1 MKRNLEPIAL
11 NANVTLDD
19 ASPTR
24 VRSQFRELLSSGH
37 KLAISGLARKRQADY
52 LPKRYPPQFSVQL
65 FDYRFYLSSL
75 RESLGFTFFV
85 AFVQP
90 DLRLTR
96 GGKRLV
102 YPRIFYKDSSLIWR
116 SATHYIRTENE
127 HWIGKGAIKP
137 TMEDGREVWYSAEE
151 TTDLPLELMAA
162 LDHASRLS
170 PRATSDHAALG
181 LILRNAPE
189 NRVEPYQDFEKPRQR
204 AANDPKERINNAKP
218 VAWFDDPTDPRS
230 LQFASGFAPD
240 FARPTLGVSKA
251 RSRLYGGAI
260 RKIRILSENQRIQY
274 LFIHGPRHVWII
286 PPQSL
291 SPTLMSYGVRPIDVE
306 IDDRVCLP
314 GFEFHYVD
322 DSVEPPVWHS
332 QIPPGFAGSAS
343 RIDPGRAD
351 TRRWTE
357 AMPVIAEFRRRLT

>member
-1 MKRNLEPIAL
+1 MPVIP
-11 NANVTLDD
+11 NVELDD
-19 ASPTR
+19 ATTTR
-24 VRSQFRELLSSGH
+24 VRNQFKELLATTH
-37 KLAISGLARKRQADY
+37 KLSINGLARDRHTNY
-52 LPKRYPPQFSVQL
+52 LPKRYPPYFSLRL
-65 FDYRFYLSSL
+65 FDYRFFLSSL

-90 DLRLTR
+90 GERAGR
-96 GGKRLV
+96 GRQRTI

-137 TMEDGREVWYSAEE
+137 VWENGREMWYSAEE
-151 TTDLPLELMAA
+151 TTDLPLEIMAA
-162 LDHASRLS
+162 LDHASQLS
-170 PRATSDHAALG
+170 PRARSDHAALG
-181 LILRNAPE
+181 LVLKNAPDD
-189 NRVEPYQDFEKPRQR
+189 RVEPYQDFEKPRQR
-204 AANDPKERINNAKP
+204 AANNPNERINNGKP
-218 VAWFDDPTDPRS
+218 IAWFDDPGDPGS
-230 LQFASGFAPD
+230 LQFEAGFAPD
-240 FARPTLGVSKA
+240 FSAAPVGISKA

-260 RKIRILSENQRIQY
+260 RKIRVLSENNKIQY

-291 SPTLMSYGVRPIDVE
+291 SSTLMSYGVRPIDVE

-314 GFEFHYVD
+314 GFEFHYID
-322 DSVEPPVWHS
+322 DSVEPPVLHS
-332 QIPPGFAGSAS
+332 QIPPGFAGRAS

-351 TRRWTE
+351 TRSWTD